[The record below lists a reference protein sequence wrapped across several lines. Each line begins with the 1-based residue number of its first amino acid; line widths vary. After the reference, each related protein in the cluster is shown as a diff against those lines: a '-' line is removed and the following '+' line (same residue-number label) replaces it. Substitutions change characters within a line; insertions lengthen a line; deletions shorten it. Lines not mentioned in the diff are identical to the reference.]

1 MIDDTKWLYNGLYI
15 ICIRLSIEHS
25 RDLWTRTGYAFFMFF
40 LPSSRSWLGC
50 HFANQ
55 ICTVFNDS
63 EAPWYIYI
71 RYSTHIYTLLCTSI
85 YFIFNIVLSI
95 CYILLIFC
103 LCGRFT
109 ASPNSEL
116 ADWNSEKAKWC
127 PWEECGDSS
136 FSGLA
141 RPRSLVEPQPRS
153 QTAWAV
159 HFTSNKIGMKSDGSR
174 MLIS

>member
-71 RYSTHIYTLLCTSI
+71 GYSTHIYTLLCTSI
-85 YFIFNIVLSI
+85 YFYIQHSSINLLHFVDLLPLWQIHGVSKLWIGWLKFWKSQVVSLRGMWWFFIFRLSPAT
-95 CYILLIFC
+95 FA
-103 LCGRFT
+103 GRAAAT
-109 ASPNSEL
+109 LTN
-116 ADWNSEKAKWC
+116 
-127 PWEECGDSS
+127 
-136 FSGLA
+136 GLG
-141 RPRSLVEPQPRS
+141 RPLHVQ
-153 QTAWAV
+153 
-159 HFTSNKIGMKSDGSR
+159 
-174 MLIS
+174 